1 MERIKRICLLPLVL
15 FAIIISFSACEK
27 IETEKE
33 QNDSTST
40 EISSDDIDKNKDD
53 DDKGK
58 DDGESDNNN
67 DDSDISGGDDTPSGG
82 GEDNDDTEEPDDTGY
97 QTGDIVSVSE
107 FLKKDIHCEVWV
119 VGRIVGACTRSR
131 KYAEFEA
138 PFSHSQAI
146 LIADNPDEE
155 DSNNVISVCLTT
167 NKEMRSNLN
176 LVDNPLNK
184 NQYVMIFGFREN
196 YLGFLGIKK
205 PYGYKFPVN
214 IK

>member
-1 MERIKRICLLPLVL
+1 MERIRRFFLLDVIL

-67 DDSDISGGDDTPSGG
+67 DDSDISGEDDTPSGG
-82 GEDNDDTEEPDDTGY
+82 EDNDNTEEPDDTGY

-119 VGRIVGACTRSR
+119 VGRIVGACTRSK

-167 NKEMRSNLN
+167 NKEMRNNLN